1 VNYFAITLQLLC
13 LDQSE
18 IIQNKAG
25 V

>member
-1 VNYFAITLQLLC
+1 VQQLC

-25 V
+25 VQ